1 MDSKVSGYILRELR
15 RQRGLTLRGLS
26 EHVDIDYSY
35 LSKIET
41 GAAIVQ
47 PHHLVILAR
56 FYQVQEEDFYRESD
70 TFFDDL
76 KEVLDANLQHRQ
88 DRAQIRT
95 SFVEKYEYLRIS
107 QYLPYIQF
115 VELEN
120 MAYSGIRDKYFL
132 YLIETLDEDLLK
144 SPYRYFLLFRKLYW
158 ACQQNDKRMV
168 NYYTPIIENQMLE
181 IPEQY
186 RPFGYYYLL
195 AGYAVI
201 EDSIKIARI
210 YDLAHNGFVALNNH
224 HFAMLSDIVYG
235 GFLVTH
241 RDYSF
246 SIQFYRKLL
255 HNENYKLTNFSKRSI
270 LFNIGEAYLQLGDYR
285 GALQYYKQSWAFAPQ
300 KSCAFFAAFC
310 MFQVGK
316 DQDAIEL
323 IDSSTSISEDNALFS
338 ELLDWFRRFIN
349 KRHHLNDD
357 VIKRLIKIEDKY
369 EAKIDFCLKLTLL
382 TIKVDFYKNMKDL
395 TKENHYLREMINE
408 LKKR

>member
-41 GAAIVQ
+41 GAALVQ

-88 DRAQIRT
+88 DRTQIRT

-120 MAYSGIRDKYFL
+120 MAYRGIRDKYFL
-132 YLIETLDEDLLK
+132 YLMETLDEDLLK

-195 AGYAVI
+195 AGYSLI
-201 EDSIKIARI
+201 EDGMKTAQI
-210 YDLAHNGFVALNNH
+210 YELAHNGFVALNNH

-241 RDYSF
+241 HVYSF

-255 HNENYKLTNFSKRSI
+255 HNENYELTNFSKRSI

-285 GALQYYKQSWAFAPQ
+285 GALQYYKQSWALAPQ
-300 KSCAFFAAFC
+300 KSCAFFEAFC

-349 KRHHLNDD
+349 KRNHLNDD